1 MLYELGGVVFGT
13 RRRPVRT
20 QRLVVSRTLAVAV
33 FGGLPDEIRF
43 LCCVVFVCSFDLITG
58 KKRKLMRGN
67 SNRTENSYFGAMDV
81 TLLMVPIK
89 RTEHIDV
96 TQKTLP
102 WRQYHRH
109 SDVARP
115 SAIRIFC
122 DDYDATDSSGD
133 EGDRRC
139 VRRYV
144 QEVRFQSRSEA
155 AGKSKPVRKRKAAGP
170 AVAASST
177 GEAERRFRG
186 VRRRPWGK
194 YAAEIRDPLRR
205 VRVWLGTYDTAE
217 EAAKVYDSAAIQ
229 LRGPDA
235 TTNFSRPPAAAA
247 SSAPPKKCLAS
258 SNLTSI
264 SGGYDS
270 SDESRNL
277 YSPTSVLRSF
287 SSSPAAST
295 ITSIDGAET
304 PSPPPAT
311 TDSDASGSMPTTEIS
326 LPGQLSGLLPFD
338 EAMLHDEFHDLGAT
352 KPSLF
357 DDDARVGP
365 LAGDLNHVFLG
376 TDLDFGLATW
386 QGGDDYFQDIVDLF
400 PIEPLAAV

>member
-1 MLYELGGVVFGT
+1 
-13 RRRPVRT
+13 
-20 QRLVVSRTLAVAV
+20 
-33 FGGLPDEIRF
+33 
-43 LCCVVFVCSFDLITG
+43 
-58 KKRKLMRGN
+58 
-67 SNRTENSYFGAMDV
+67 MDV
-81 TLLMVPIK
+81 TLLMAPIK
-89 RTEHIDV
+89 RTDHIDV
-96 TQKTLP
+96 TRKTLP

-115 SAIRIFC
+115 STIRIFC

-133 EGDRRC
+133 EGYRRR

-144 QEVRFQSRSEA
+144 QEVRFQARSEA
-155 AGKSKPVRKRKAAGP
+155 VRKSKPARKRKAAGP
-170 AVAASST
+170 AVAASSS

-247 SSAPPKKCLAS
+247 SSAPPKKCLSS
-258 SNLTSI
+258 SNLTSN

-270 SDESRNL
+270 SEESRNL
-277 YSPTSVLRSF
+277 SSPTSVLHSF
-287 SSSPAAST
+287 SSFAVSTTTSMEGAA
-295 ITSIDGAET
+295 T
-304 PSPPPAT
+304 PRPPSAT
-311 TDSDASGSMPTTEIS
+311 TDSDASGRLPTTEIS

-365 LAGDLNHVFLG
+365 LAGDLNHVFLS
-376 TDLDFGLATW
+376 TDLDFGSSTW

>member
-1 MLYELGGVVFGT
+1 
-13 RRRPVRT
+13 
-20 QRLVVSRTLAVAV
+20 
-33 FGGLPDEIRF
+33 
-43 LCCVVFVCSFDLITG
+43 
-58 KKRKLMRGN
+58 MRGN
-67 SNRTENSYFGAMDV
+67 LNRTENSYLGAMDV
-81 TLLMVPIK
+81 ALLMVPIK

-102 WRQYHRH
+102 WGQYHRH

-115 SAIRIFC
+115 STIRIFC

-133 EGDRRC
+133 EGCRRRI
-139 VRRYV
+139 RRYV
-144 QEVRFQSRSEA
+144 QEVRFQARFEA
-155 AGKSKPVRKRKAAGP
+155 VGKSKPARKRKAAGP
-170 AVAASST
+170 AVAASSS

-247 SSAPPKKCLAS
+247 ASTAPPKKCLSS

-264 SGGYDS
+264 SGGHDS
-270 SDESRNL
+270 SEESRNL
-277 YSPTSVLRSF
+277 SSPTSVLRSF
-287 SSSPAAST
+287 SSFAVST
-295 ITSIDGAET
+295 TTSMEGAET
-304 PSPPPAT
+304 PWLQPAT
-311 TDSDASGSMPTTEIS
+311 TDSDASGSMPTTERS
-326 LPGQLSGLLPFD
+326 LPGLLSGLLPFD

-365 LAGDLNHVFLG
+365 LAGDLNHIFLG
-376 TDLDFGLATW
+376 TDLDFGSSTW